1 MSQSL
6 TDPTASDQ
14 TSWLP
19 LLGVQRRSHSRV
31 YAMQVNEYATGE
43 EALAASRAASD
54 RLRGAAVKRI
64 AGPRVKPASVP
75 VPVPMETLPEIENT
89 APLNMLAPCSWRF
102 LVAVAALR
110 HGQSAKDIMGL
121 TRTKPVAQARH
132 EAVYLIALHTTYSI
146 ARMAVLFNRDHT
158 TLLNSLRKFPR
169 IHRAHTRVISGPFP
183 NASKSPPTPKSK
195 LDWVAAA

>member
-1 MSQSL
+1 MTPL
-6 TDPTASDQ
+6 TMPAETGSTLIQHYAEVRARLYGVAPT
-14 TSWLP
+14 
-19 LLGVQRRSHSRV
+19 V
-31 YAMQVNEYATGE
+31 
-43 EALAASRAASD
+43 
-54 RLRGAAVKRI
+54 RLRLP
-64 AGPRVKPASVP
+64 PRVVIEQ
-75 VPVPMETLPEIENT
+75 PVPMETLPEIENT

-102 LVAVAALR
+102 LVALAALR
-110 HGQSAKDIMGL
+110 HGQSAKDIMGPS
-121 TRTKPVAQARH
+121 RSRPVAQARH

-183 NASKSPPTPKSK
+183 KAPRPPKSK